1 MSGLD
6 CSLISQSLVCSQRP
20 HYNAWMLYG
29 EQNYFRIINVIA
41 GRLSVQ
47 SLNSGAAA
55 FIKISRLKPPALLML
70 NNRQKSVFLYFNL
83 LMLTE
88 TENSF
93 RQNKQS
99 LIYGNV
105 LEMWQRTRGRDYSF
119 HTSYLVPRQISAII
133 ITF

>member
-1 MSGLD
+1 
-6 CSLISQSLVCSQRP
+6 
-20 HYNAWMLYG
+20 MLYG

-83 LMLTE
+83 LMLT
-88 TENSF
+88 
-93 RQNKQS
+93 
-99 LIYGNV
+99 
-105 LEMWQRTRGRDYSF
+105 
-119 HTSYLVPRQISAII
+119 
-133 ITF
+133 

>member
-1 MSGLD
+1 
-6 CSLISQSLVCSQRP
+6 
-20 HYNAWMLYG
+20 
-29 EQNYFRIINVIA
+29 
-41 GRLSVQ
+41 
-47 SLNSGAAA
+47 
-55 FIKISRLKPPALLML
+55 ML

-105 LEMWQRTRGRDYSF
+105 LEM
-119 HTSYLVPRQISAII
+119 
-133 ITF
+133 